1 MNQLQTNTD
10 EYNER
15 FIKLLVDRGQLE
27 DVFII
32 RELDAC
38 DACRVA
44 PQSLAAADLPVL
56 PHRGCKR
63 RAGCGCW
70 YAASSRTF
78 TE

>member
-1 MNQLQTNTD
+1 VNQFQTATE

-15 FIKLLVDRGQLE
+15 FINLLADGGQLE

-32 RELDAC
+32 RELEAC
-38 DACRVA
+38 GVCRAA
-44 PQSLAAADLPVL
+44 PQSLTPADLPVL
-56 PHRGCKR
+56 PHRDCER

-78 TE
+78 AA